1 MATVTVNDSNLYD
14 IADSIR
20 AKLGVQTTYKPSQ
33 MADAID
39 SISGGVTPT
48 GELEITA
55 NGTYDVTNYASA
67 EVDVPQSG
75 ITPTG
80 AINITSNGTHD
91 VTNYASAVVNV
102 GGSVIPSEYEQVD
115 YIEGTSG
122 AVIDTGIKPTDD
134 LMAKVKL
141 CPLTVTGDG
150 FFGTKG
156 SGNDTDDWR
165 LFNYSSIIYLDY
177 GSGNSSGRLSGG
189 SMPVDVIKEITIGN
203 VYVHDYITNK
213 IILSKTSGVSFSE
226 IQYNIFI
233 NGVSASKTANCRWYY
248 LQFYKGKDLV
258 RDFVPCR
265 RKSDDVCGMYDRVS
279 GTFYTSV
286 GSGSFTAGTE

>member
-1 MATVTVNDSNLYD
+1 MANVLVERDSLSD

-20 AKLGVQTTYKPSQ
+20 AKNGTQNTYKPGQ
-33 MADAID
+33 MAAAID
-39 SISGGVTPT
+39 ALPSGGVTPT
-48 GELEITA
+48 GELEISA

-67 EVDVPQSG
+67 EVDVPQGG

-80 AINITSNGTHD
+80 SINITSNGTHD

-102 GGSVIPSEYEQVD
+102 DAGGSVIPSEYEQID

-134 LMAKVKL
+134 LMAIVKL

-150 FFGTKG
+150 FLGTKG
-156 SGNDTDDWR
+156 SGNDTNDWR
-165 LFNYSSIIYLDY
+165 LFNHSSTIYWDC
-177 GSGNSSGRLSGG
+177 GNGNGGRLSGG
-189 SMPVDVIKEITIGN
+189 SMPVDGIKEIKLGN
-203 VYVHDYITNK
+203 IYVHDYTTNK
-213 IILSKTSGVSFSE
+213 TILSKTSGISFSE

-248 LQFYKGKDLV
+248 LQFYKGRDLV

-265 RKSDDVCGMYDRVS
+265 RKSDDVYGMYDRVS

-286 GSGSFTAGTE
+286 GSGSFTV